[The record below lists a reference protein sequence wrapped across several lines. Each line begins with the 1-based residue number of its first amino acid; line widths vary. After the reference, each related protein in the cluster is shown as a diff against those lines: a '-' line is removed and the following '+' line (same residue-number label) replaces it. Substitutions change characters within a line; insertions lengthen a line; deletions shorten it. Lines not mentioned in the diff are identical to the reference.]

1 MAFLT
6 CGGDHRHWWW
16 AILRDCIRRAGPCST
31 KMAQWIATRPD
42 LFDLEAVHEL
52 SVLQAHAYSH
62 NERALVNV
70 LSETFKHCNGA
81 LDVTLDIDSMLGS
94 GSVVSVYR
102 GKLRRR
108 SVNGH

>member
-1 MAFLT
+1 MAQYWEWVKWNLRVLLRSLYLTLNYCLPVATAPVAFLA

-70 LSETFKHCNGA
+70 LS
-81 LDVTLDIDSMLGS
+81 
-94 GSVVSVYR
+94 
-102 GKLRRR
+102 
-108 SVNGH
+108 